1 MCTYSKVVW
10 LRYPFPVEN
19 KAHPYIQTSCVDM
32 LPVSCR
38 EYGLSTHTHKL
49 CVGLEGGRAEA
60 LEVKGWRPKICGETL
75 SRCTVSH
82 AVDLLVRTKQCKSN
96 D

>member
-1 MCTYSKVVW
+1 MTELINQSANDGGYCRTAQATPG
-10 LRYPFPVEN
+10 LL
-19 KAHPYIQTSCVDM
+19 TSCVDV

-49 CVGLEGGRAEA
+49 CIGLEGGRAEA

-75 SRCTVSH
+75 SPCTV
-82 AVDLLVRTKQCKSN
+82 
-96 D
+96 